1 MTERDAVHGGPVVV
15 LVRPQL
21 AENIGTA
28 ARAMLNCGL
37 TELRIVRP
45 RCGWPHAKAVAAATG
60 ADRVVEAAQVFDRLE
75 DAIGDLHHLFAT
87 CPRRRDMVKPVI
99 DHREAA
105 KDLRAMVAAGER
117 PGILFGPE
125 RTGLENDEMSL
136 ADTHVRIPLNPEFDS
151 LNLAQAVLAIGLAWW
166 EAGETPP
173 PRELQLGRATPATK
187 GEVVGFFERLEA
199 ELDACGFLRNPEM
212 RPTMVRN
219 IRSIFLRAGLMAHE
233 IRTLHGVV
241 TGLVQQPH
249 APRRSTGNPPAPSQE
264 GRRRSGPRDR
274 AD

>member
-1 MTERDAVHGGPVVV
+1 MNDRDTRRDGPVVV

-37 TELRIVRP
+37 TELRLVRP
-45 RCGWPHAKAVAAATG
+45 RCTWPHPKAIAAATG
-60 ADRVVEAAQVFDRLE
+60 ADQVVEAAQVFDRLE
-75 DAIGDLHHLFAT
+75 DAVADLHHLFAT
-87 CPRRRDMVKPVI
+87 CPRRRDMVKAVI
-99 DHREAA
+99 NHREAA

-166 EAGETPP
+166 EAGETATG
-173 PRELQLGRATPATK
+173 RELQLGRATPATK
-187 GEVVGFFERLEA
+187 AELTGFFERLES
-199 ELDACGFLRNPEM
+199 ELDACGFLRNSEM

-219 IRSIFLRAGLMAHE
+219 IRSIFHRAGLMSHE

-241 TGLVQQPH
+241 TGLARQPH
-249 APRRSTGNPPAPSQE
+249 APRGSPPAPPTSQA